1 MKNKYYLVRTARDGY
16 LLAKGGPF
24 YQDEIEGLALVRADY
39 VRGALSFK
47 GDWSIID
54 IHTGLFV
61 MKHYSK
67 KKLLE
72 AWTKKYSEDFKE
84 LIERTRSKDY
94 YKRTCHETLIEKEN
108 WRASGYEV
116 E

>member
-1 MKNKYYLVRTARDGY
+1 MKKYYIVKTIKDGY
-16 LLAKGGPF
+16 LLAKGEAF
-24 YQDEIEGLALVRADY
+24 YEEEIEGLALVRADLLK
-39 VRGALSFK
+39 GELAFK

-54 IHTGLFV
+54 VRSGLFV
-61 MKHYSK
+61 MKSYSR

-72 AWTKKYSEDFKE
+72 AWTRRYSEE
-84 LIERTRSKDY
+84 LKSAIERVREKDN
-94 YKRTCHETLIEKEN
+94 YKRSCHETLIEKEN